1 MSGDRYRRARPT
13 LWLTAA
19 LFLAA
24 LLAGHDVHDRLTP
37 GGTTAV
43 GAESERARTLL
54 EDRFG
59 AGDPDLVLVARGT
72 GGVDDPAAA
81 AAGRELTARLARIP
95 GVVHAVSYW
104 DARIPELRSRDG
116 RSALVLVRL
125 RGDDMRRI
133 ATARRVV
140 PQVSGRTGP
149 LTVTATGKAQVR
161 AETQD
166 RSERDLRRAELVV
179 APLTLAILLVVF
191 GGLTAAVLPVLV
203 GALAV
208 VGTMAVLR
216 LLSTVT
222 EVSVFAM
229 SIASAL
235 GFALALDFS
244 LFIVTRYREELA
256 AGFGSRA
263 AIAVTMRT
271 TGRAMA
277 YSAATVSLSLA
288 ALLLFPFTIL
298 RSIAYGGITV
308 TVLAAVGSLVVL
320 PAVLVRLG
328 DRVNGLALPGPCRLG
343 CPSRTGGAPGLWY
356 RIAMGVMRRPL
367 VVAVPTGVL
376 LLVLGSPFLGVRFG
390 TFDDRLL
397 PPDAPA
403 AQAAEA
409 LRRDFDARGAVSAT
423 AVVLPHLRGVAPG
436 ARPGRPVGE
445 QAAPKA
451 RDRAQDQA
459 RGRAAAQVA
468 AQVAVARLDGYA
480 RRLSALGGVV
490 RVDAATGSY
499 ARGAR
504 VADLPPEAAARF
516 VRPGAPGT
524 WLAVS
529 TAHEPYS
536 VENGELAERIRDL
549 PAPVPAL
556 VGGPGAELADV
567 RAGIASAL
575 PAVLGLIALVT
586 FLLTAVLTG
595 SVVLGVKALAMN
607 ALSLGATFGVLVHIF
622 QEGHLRFLVGGFSVS
637 GCTDAL
643 VPVLLFCV
651 AFGLSMDY
659 EIFLL
664 ARIVEEYR
672 RTGDTALA
680 VATGLDRTGRLFTSA
695 ALVFAVVMAALA
707 TSGLALLKMIGAG
720 LALAVLLD
728 ATLVRGLLVPAVM
741 RLAGRANWWTPWP
754 RGRAPDGCRVPPP
767 RVPGLGATRER
778 VPL

>member
-1 MSGDRYRRARPT
+1 MSRDRFRRARPI
-13 LWLTAA
+13 LWLAA
-19 LFLAA
+19 AGFLVA

-37 GGTTAV
+37 GGTTAI
-43 GAESERARTLL
+43 GAESERARELL
-54 EDRFG
+54 ENGFR
-59 AGDPDLVLVARGT
+59 AGDPDLILVARAQ
-72 GGVDDPAAA
+72 GGADDPRAAE
-81 AAGRELTARLARIP
+81 AGRSLTARLARTP
-95 GVVHAVSYW
+95 GVVHATSYW
-104 DARIPELRSRDG
+104 DTRAPSLRSRDG
-116 RSALVLVRL
+116 RAALVLARL
-125 RGDDMRRI
+125 HGDDMRRI

-140 PQVSGRTGP
+140 SRVSGRIGP
-149 LTVTATGKAQVR
+149 LTVAATGKAQVR

-208 VGTMAVLR
+208 AGTMAVLR
-216 LLSTVT
+216 LLSAFT

-256 AGFGSRA
+256 AGFGTRA

-277 YSAATVSLSLA
+277 YSAVTVSLSLA

-328 DRVNGLALPGPCRLG
+328 GRVNGLAIPGPWRAG
-343 CPSRTGGAPGLWY
+343 RATRPDDAPGLWF
-356 RIAMGVMRRPL
+356 RIATAVMRRPL
-367 VVAVPTGVL
+367 RVAIPTAL
-376 LLVLGSPFLGVRFG
+376 LLLALGSPFLDVRFG

-397 PPDAPA
+397 PPEAPA
-403 AQAAEA
+403 AQAANQ
-409 LRRDFDARGAVSAT
+409 LRRDFDARDSVAAT
-423 AVVLPHLRGVAPG
+423 TVVLPEARVAP
-436 ARPGRPVGE
+436 
-445 QAAPKA
+445 
-451 RDRAQDQA
+451 
-459 RGRAAAQVA
+459 AAAA
-468 AQVAVARLDGYA
+468 TARLDGYA

-504 VADLPPEAAARF
+504 AGDAPPGAAARF

-536 VENGELAERIRDL
+536 VENSELAERVRAL
-549 PAPVPAL
+549 AAPGRVL

-567 RAGIASAL
+567 RAGIAATL
-575 PAVLGLIALVT
+575 PAVLGLIALTT
-586 FLLTAVLTG
+586 FLLITALTG
-595 SVVLGVKALAMN
+595 SVVLGVKALLMN
-607 ALSLGATFGVLVHIF
+607 ALSLSATFGVLVHIF
-622 QEGHLRFLVGGFSVS
+622 QEGHLRWLVGGFSVS
-637 GCTDAL
+637 GSTDAL
-643 VPVLLFCV
+643 VPALLFCV

-664 ARIVEEYR
+664 SRIVEEHR
-672 RTGDTALA
+672 RTGDTGLA
-680 VATGLDRTGRLFTSA
+680 VATGLERTGRLFTSA
-695 ALVFAVVMAALA
+695 AVVFAVVMAALA

-741 RLAGRANWWTPWP
+741 RLAGRANWWSPWR
-754 RGRAPDGCRVPPP
+754 RGRASRRYGVPLP
-767 RVPGLGATRER
+767 RVPGPGATRER
-778 VPL
+778 VPS